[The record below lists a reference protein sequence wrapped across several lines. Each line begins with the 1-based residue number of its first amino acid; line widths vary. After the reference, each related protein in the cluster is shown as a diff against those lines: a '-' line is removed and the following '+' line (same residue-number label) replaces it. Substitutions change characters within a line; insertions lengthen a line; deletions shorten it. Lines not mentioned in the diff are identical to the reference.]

1 LVGREMRI
9 GITGG
14 IGSGKSEVTRYLRSL
29 GEYVICADEVSK
41 QLVAPGEA
49 GNTALRQVF
58 GDSYF
63 LEDGTLNRKKLAD
76 EVFGH
81 AERLT
86 TLNNVLHPL
95 IVARI
100 DMLAGAQINRVFIDA
115 ALLVETGM
123 YQSVDKVWLV
133 VADIQTR
140 VKRIMHRDGLTAGEI
155 ERRIKSQL
163 SDTQRMPYADEI
175 IDNSGSL
182 RALKK
187 RVDALLNR
195 P

>member
-1 LVGREMRI
+1 MRI

-41 QLVAPGEA
+41 QIVAPGEA

-100 DMLAGAQINRVFIDA
+100 DMLASAKKTRMFIDA
-115 ALLVETGM
+115 ALLIETGM
-123 YQSVDKVWLV
+123 YQWVDKVWLV

-140 VKRIMHRDGLTAGEI
+140 VKRVMSRDGLTAGEV

-163 SDTQRMPYADEI
+163 SDTQMMPYADEI

-182 RALKK
+182 SELKR

-195 P
+195 PK